1 MRKWLGVLLLGAII
15 YLASTKFRLSNILY
29 VSSCHLAYENDE
41 YKVTALILENN
52 NENDIIRSHSRD
64 IGGAF
69 TMLSEASSLII
80 NFRHM
85 QSVIFDYS
93 ILNEIY
99 IMDINSF
106 FFKQ

>member
-52 NENDIIRSHSRD
+52 NENDIILFSSITKTGKNEVYDD
-64 IGGAF
+64 IKKY
-69 TMLSEASSLII
+69 L
-80 NFRHM
+80 
-85 QSVIFDYS
+85 
-93 ILNEIY
+93 
-99 IMDINSF
+99 
-106 FFKQ
+106 

>member
-52 NENDIIRSHSRD
+52 NENDIFRHIL
-64 IGGAF
+64 I
-69 TMLSEASSLII
+69 SLICCL
-80 NFRHM
+80 
-85 QSVIFDYS
+85 SDS
-93 ILNEIY
+93 LL
-99 IMDINSF
+99 
-106 FFKQ
+106 